1 MSIQLTMKDLLSA
14 GVHFGHKT
22 NSWNPK
28 MKEYIFGARN
38 HVHIIDLQ
46 KTVKLTHTAL
56 QFVTD
61 TVAEGGKVLFVGTKH
76 QAQNVLKEEALR
88 AESWYVVHRWLGG
101 MLTNFSTIK
110 KGIERWESIEGMKE
124 SGLYDKMSKKEVSRL
139 ERKRKKLDATFS
151 GIRDMEKRPS
161 IIFIV
166 DPSHEEIAVLEA
178 KKLKIPVVALVDTN
192 CNPDP
197 IDYIIPGNDDAIK
210 SIKLFSSLVADAI
223 LEGKSIREEKLRTE
237 DAISE
242 KNTKEQIE
250 LSDRDQEYKEKQ
262 EDQDLLVE
270 VVGAQTE
277 TSKEAVVQESKE
289 ATEVELKTEKKETV
303 KKTTKAETEKTKV
316 DKTTKT
322 EANKEA

>member
-28 MKEYIFGARN
+28 MKQYIFGARN

-46 KTVKLTHTAL
+46 KTVKLAHTAL
-56 QFVTD
+56 NFVTD
-61 TVAEGGKVLFVGTKH
+61 VVADGGKVLFVGTKH
-76 QAQNVLKEEALR
+76 QAQNVLKEEAIR
-88 AESWYVVHRWLGG
+88 GESWYVIHRWLGG
-101 MLTNFSTIK
+101 MLTNFTTIK

-139 ERKRKKLDATFS
+139 ERKRKKLDETFS

-161 IIFIV
+161 LIFIV

-210 SIKLFSSLVADAI
+210 SIKLFSSLVTDAI
-223 LEGKSIREEKLRTE
+223 IKGKEIREEKLRTE
-237 DAISE
+237 DAINE
-242 KNTKEQIE
+242 KTAKEPVE
-250 LSDRDQEYKEKQ
+250 LSDRDKEYKEKQ
-262 EDQDLLVE
+262 EDKDLVVE
-270 VVGAQTE
+270 VVGAQEVVDTKTVE
-277 TSKEAVVQESKE
+277 TKEE
-289 ATEVELKTEKKETV
+289 
-303 KKTTKAETEKTKV
+303 
-316 DKTTKT
+316 TTKT
-322 EANKEA
+322 EVKEDTKVTETNK